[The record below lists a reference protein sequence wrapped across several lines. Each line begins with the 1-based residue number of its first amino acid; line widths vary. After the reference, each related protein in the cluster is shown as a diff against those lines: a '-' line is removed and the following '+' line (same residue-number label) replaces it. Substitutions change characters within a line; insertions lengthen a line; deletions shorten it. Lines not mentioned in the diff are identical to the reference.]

1 MRSTLLLRAIV
12 ITFSILWLF
21 YPHKIGAKSVP
32 FVEIETPAQ
41 VVKSEEDY
49 TKEDVKQL
57 IIEVATQYGVEPSL
71 ALKIAYA
78 ESGYN
83 CKAQNKTSSAGG
95 LFQFINSTWLS
106 TQKRMGRPQTLE
118 NKYNCRANAE
128 SALFLLSKGELS
140 HWNASKNAWQR

>member
-1 MRSTLLLRAIV
+1 MKSTLLLRAIA
-12 ITFSILWLF
+12 IILSIIWLC
-21 YPHKIGAKSVP
+21 YPHKIGAKSVSV
-32 FVEIETPAQ
+32 VETESPAQ
-41 VVKSEEDY
+41 VQVKEPE

-57 IIEVATQYGVEPSL
+57 IIEVATQYGVDTNL

-83 CKAQNKTSSAGG
+83 CKAQNRTSSAGG
-95 LFQFINSTWLS
+95 LYQFINSTFLS

-128 SALFLLSKGELS
+128 AAMFLLSKGELS
-140 HWNASKNAWQR
+140 HWKASQGSWQK